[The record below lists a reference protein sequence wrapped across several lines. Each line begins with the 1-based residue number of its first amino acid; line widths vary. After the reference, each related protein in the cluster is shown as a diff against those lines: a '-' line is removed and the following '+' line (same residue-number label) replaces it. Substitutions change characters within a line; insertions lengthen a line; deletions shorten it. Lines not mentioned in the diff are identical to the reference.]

1 MQDAEYINLRIVQLI
16 FMEKDKREFSLMS
29 EVHEKI
35 VFWMVRHSKTFSQL
49 FFEQKTG
56 FFIDWSVDE

>member
-35 VFWMVRHSKTFSQL
+35 VF
-49 FFEQKTG
+49 
-56 FFIDWSVDE
+56 